1 VTTIAARISMFRRL
15 VIILSIGAV
24 ALVWGWLD
32 GPAARQER
40 GIQAAEAR
48 KLQLQPRLAA
58 DPRFA
63 AVDMSVRTSP
73 ELVVYGTV
81 GDEQALRDL
90 KSIVVI
96 PPDANY
102 RLNMQVKVDKGAAT
116 KPGG

>member
-1 VTTIAARISMFRRL
+1 MIRRL

-24 ALVWGWLD
+24 ALLWGWLD

-40 GIQAAEAR
+40 GIKAAEAQ

-63 AVDMSVRTSP
+63 TVELSVRTNP
-73 ELVVYGTV
+73 ALVVYGTV

-90 KSIVVI
+90 KATVVI
-96 PPDANY
+96 PPDADYGLMFN
-102 RLNMQVKVDKGAAT
+102 VGVDRDAAT
-116 KPGG
+116 KPAR

>member
-1 VTTIAARISMFRRL
+1 
-15 VIILSIGAV
+15 LSVGAV
-24 ALVWGWLD
+24 ALIWGWLD

-40 GIQAAEAR
+40 GIKAAEAQN
-48 KLQLQPRLAA
+48 LQLQPRLAA

-63 AVDMSVRTSP
+63 AVDLDVSTRPALMVF
-73 ELVVYGTV
+73 GTV

-102 RLNMQVKVDKGAAT
+102 GLMFNVDVKRDVAT
-116 KPGG
+116 KPAR